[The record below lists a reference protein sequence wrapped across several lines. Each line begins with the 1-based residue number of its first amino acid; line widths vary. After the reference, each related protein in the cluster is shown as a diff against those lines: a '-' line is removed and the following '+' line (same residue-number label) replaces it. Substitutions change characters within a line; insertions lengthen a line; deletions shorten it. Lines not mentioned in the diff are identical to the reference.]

1 MTSATALPLR
11 SPVLV
16 TRSVTKPRVR
26 LLPWLCLAPALVALG
41 LFVYWPIL
49 WSIWLSV
56 HRWDFLAAE
65 SPFVGL
71 ENYAGLLASEDLR
84 NSVERTVLFTAMA
97 VPLRLLAALFL
108 AQLLVEASPI
118 RRWSRAVLFAP
129 YVTSGVA
136 VSVVWSWIFNSDVGL
151 VNLILRLF
159 GHPGLPWL
167 TSTEL
172 ALVSLVIVNLWKNLG
187 YDVLVFTAG
196 LAAIPREVREAAV
209 LDGAGRLARLRWI
222 TLPLLAPTTF
232 FLLCVMVID
241 SFQTFT
247 IVAVMTGG
255 GPAWSTDLLVHLL
268 YRTSFVYFE
277 IGRGSAL
284 AMLLFVF
291 LLCLTWLQFR
301 TIGRRIHYGGDR

>member
-1 MTSATALPLR
+1 MSSATVLALR
-11 SPVLV
+11 SPARAGRTAARL
-16 TRSVTKPRVR
+16 PAR
-26 LLPWLCLAPALVALG
+26 LLPWLCLAPALAALG

-49 WSIWLSV
+49 WSIWLSL
-56 HRWDFLAAE
+56 HRWDFLAAT

-71 ENYAGLLASEDLR
+71 DNYAGLLASTDFH
-84 NSVERTVLFTAMA
+84 NSVERTVLFTLLT
-97 VPLRLLAALFL
+97 VPLRLFAALLL
-108 AQLLVEASPI
+108 AQLLVETTPV

-136 VSVVWSWIFNSDVGL
+136 VAVVWSWIFNSDVGL
-151 VNLILRLF
+151 VNLLLRLA
-159 GHPGLPWL
+159 GHPGMAWL

-172 ALVSLVIVNLWKNLG
+172 ALVSIVVVNLWKNLG
-187 YDVLVFTAG
+187 YDVLIFTAG
-196 LAAIPREVREAAV
+196 LAAVPREVHEAAA
-209 LDGAGRLARLRWI
+209 LDGAGRIARLRWI
-222 TLPLLAPTTF
+222 TWPLLMPTTF

-247 IVAVMTGG
+247 LVAVMTGG

-284 AMLLFVF
+284 AIVLFVF
-291 LLCLTWLQFR
+291 LLVLTWLQFK
-301 TIGRRIHYGGDR
+301 TIGRKIYYGGDR

>member
-1 MTSATALPLR
+1 MSSATLVAVPTAASARRSLSGLR
-11 SPVLV
+11 S
-16 TRSVTKPRVR
+16 R
-26 LLPWLCLAPALVALG
+26 LLPWLCLAPALAALG

-49 WSIWLSV
+49 WSIWLSL
-56 HRWDFLAAE
+56 HRWDFLATA

-71 ENYAGLLASEDLR
+71 DNYAELVASADFR
-84 NSVERTVLFTAMA
+84 NSLERTVLFTLAA
-97 VPLRLLAALFL
+97 VPLRLVTALLL
-108 AQLLVEASPI
+108 AQLLLEASPL
-118 RRWSRAVLFAP
+118 RRLCRAVLFAP

-136 VSVVWSWIFNSDVGL
+136 VAVVWSWILNSDVGL
-151 VNLILRLF
+151 VNLVLRAL
-159 GHPGLPWL
+159 GRPGLPWL

-172 ALVSLVIVNLWKNLG
+172 ALFSIVLVNLWKNLG

-196 LAAIPREVREAAV
+196 LAAVPREVHEAAA

-222 TLPLLAPTTF
+222 TLPLLMPTTF

-247 IVAVMTGG
+247 LVAVMTGG

-284 AMLLFVF
+284 AILLFLF
-291 LLCLTWLQFR
+291 LLALTWLQFR
-301 TIGRRIHYGGDR
+301 TVGRRIHYGGDR